1 MPLRRKGYMSKK
13 NWIFGR
19 NVVITGCSTGIGK
32 EIAVQ
37 LVKKF
42 GCNVMGVARNQQKL
56 DALKA
61 ELGDRFDYR
70 RFDIS
75 DEKAWNDFSAE
86 LDAAGFEVDVLIN
99 NAGMIQEFRQFADL
113 DMPTVKKIIDTNFN
127 SVIFGVAAFLPLIRK
142 SRFGY
147 IVNVSSASAI
157 LPVCGET
164 VYSATKGAVR
174 AFSESLAQDLS
185 GFGIGVSC
193 VMPGPVKTDL
203 YKSRDTAD
211 GAAKKDYELVESIGI
226 TAEKAAKR
234 IIKAMRKRKRRV
246 LIDIVARLMD
256 FGVRV
261 APTLTQKITCKAM
274 KAACGYVPAFL
285 PIFKEQKENEDE
297 IKSKLKERKKLTYSS
312 LKDVPSKG
320 AFSKD

>member
-1 MPLRRKGYMSKK
+1 MTKK

-19 NVVITGCSTGIGK
+19 NVIVTGCSTGIGK
-32 EIAVQ
+32 ELTVQ

-56 DALKA
+56 DALKK
-61 ELGDRFDYR
+61 ELGDKFDYR

-75 DEKAWNDFSAE
+75 DEKQWFDFSE
-86 LDAAGFEVDVLIN
+86 EMRRTGYEVDVLIN
-99 NAGMIQEFRQFADL
+99 NAGMIQEFSQYS
-113 DMPTVKKIIDTNFN
+113 DMSIETVRKIVDTNFN
-127 SVIFGVAAFLPLIRK
+127 SVIFGVAAFLPQIKK
-142 SRFGY
+142 SKFGY
-147 IVNVSSASAI
+147 IVNISSASAI

-164 VYSATKGAVR
+164 VYSATKGAVK

-203 YKSRDTAD
+203 YKTREAGD
-211 GAAKKDYELVESIGI
+211 GNAKKDYELVEKIGI
-226 TAEKAAKR
+226 TAQTAANR

-246 LIDIVARLMD
+246 LIDTVARLMD
-256 FGVRV
+256 FGMRV

-274 KAACGYVPAFL
+274 KAACYYVPAFA
-285 PIFKEQKENEDE
+285 PVFKEQIEQKEQ
-297 IKSKLKERKKLTYSS
+297 IKLELKERKDNMYSS
-312 LKDVPSKG
+312 LDDVPQKG
-320 AFSKD
+320 AFAKE

>member
-1 MPLRRKGYMSKK
+1 MTKK

-19 NVVITGCSTGIGK
+19 NVIVTGCSTGIGK
-32 EIAVQ
+32 ELTVQ

-56 DALKA
+56 DALKQ
-61 ELGDRFDYR
+61 ELGDKFDYR

-75 DEKAWNDFSAE
+75 DEKQWFDFSE
-86 LDAAGFEVDVLIN
+86 EMRRTGYEVDVLIN
-99 NAGMIQEFRQFADL
+99 NAGMIQEFSQYS
-113 DMPTVKKIIDTNFN
+113 DMSIETVRKIVDTNFN
-127 SVIFGVAAFLPLIRK
+127 SVIFGVAAFLPQIKK
-142 SRFGY
+142 SKFGY
-147 IVNVSSASAI
+147 IVNISSASAI

-164 VYSATKGAVR
+164 VYSATKGAVK

-203 YKSRDTAD
+203 YKTREAGD
-211 GAAKKDYELVESIGI
+211 GKAKKDYELVEKIGI
-226 TAEKAAKR
+226 TAQTAANR

-246 LIDIVARLMD
+246 LIDTVARLMD
-256 FGVRV
+256 FGMRV

-274 KAACGYVPAFL
+274 KAACYYVPAFA
-285 PIFKEQKENEDE
+285 PVFKEQIEQKEQ
-297 IKSKLKERKKLTYSS
+297 IKLELKERKDNMYSS
-312 LKDVPSKG
+312 LDDVPQRG
-320 AFSKD
+320 AFAKE